1 MSVGGAMNA
10 AGVTLAVLAGGEG
23 SRMGKPKG
31 LLRVH
36 GRPVLE
42 YLLERFEWAGPT
54 LLVTA
59 PGREH
64 PPGWER
70 FTREVTDPVAGLGPL
85 RGILT
90 ALEAAQTPLVVVASV
105 DMPGVG
111 REQLEWLVSL
121 ARGRAGLLGI
131 LCRRVSG
138 SGPLIEPFPSVF
150 RAEARPVVRRQLESA
165 RRALHSLTEL
175 PGFELADA
183 PPAWRAPVWSNLNAP
198 ADLPPAGAELGAP

>member
-1 MSVGGAMNA
+1 MTGA
-10 AGVTLAVLAGGEG
+10 TLAVLAGGEG
-23 SRMGKPKG
+23 SRMGRPKG

-42 YLLERFEWAGPT
+42 YLLERFDWPGPT

-70 FTREVTDPVAGLGPL
+70 FSREVQDPVAGLGPL

-90 ALEAAQTPLVVVASV
+90 ALEAAQTPLVVVTSV

-111 REQLEWLVSL
+111 RGQLEWLVS
-121 ARGRAGLLGI
+121 RIGEERAVLGVM
-131 LCRRVSG
+131 CRRTAN
-138 SGPLIEPFPSVF
+138 SGPLIEPFPSAF
-150 RAEARPVVRRQLESA
+150 RTEAARALAEHIACG
-165 RRALHSLTEL
+165 RRAVHA
-175 PGFELADA
+175 LARMAEFTLIDA
-183 PPAWRAPVWSNLNAP
+183 PREWPASVWTNLNTP
-198 ADLPPAGAELGAP
+198 DDLSSAGIA

>member
-1 MSVGGAMNA
+1 MT
-10 AGVTLAVLAGGEG
+10 GVTLAVLAGGEG
-23 SRMGKPKG
+23 SRMGRPKG

-42 YLLERFEWAGPT
+42 YLLEQFDWPGPT

-64 PPGWER
+64 PPGWEL
-70 FTREVTDPVAGLGPL
+70 FSREVQDPAAGLGPL

-111 REQLEWLVSL
+111 REQVDWLVS
-121 ARGRAGLLGI
+121 RIQVQVLGV
-131 LCRRVSG
+131 LCRRATE
-138 SGPLIEPFPSVF
+138 SGPLVEPFPSAF
-150 RAEARPVVRRQLESA
+150 RVSAAPLVSRRLDDGRRAVHALSGAPGFDLADVPGEWPPSVWTNLNTPDDLAEA
-165 RRALHSLTEL
+165 
-175 PGFELADA
+175 GFA
-183 PPAWRAPVWSNLNAP
+183 
-198 ADLPPAGAELGAP
+198 